1 MSPLKVYT
9 SFKPLQ
15 EIGLIEFQGK
25 LHVDEDKQKFQ
36 HLGVLSQNQSM
47 QRIWNMQTGKYVVA
61 GRHKPVTK
69 ACVVL
74 KKISSRHIASFSIVG
89 LVKEQIECCE
99 RPCPLISYK
108 AKKPAD

>member
-1 MSPLKVYT
+1 
-9 SFKPLQ
+9 
-15 EIGLIEFQGK
+15 
-25 LHVDEDKQKFQ
+25 
-36 HLGVLSQNQSM
+36 
-47 QRIWNMQTGKYVVA
+47 MQTGKYVVA
-61 GRHKPVTK
+61 GKSIYHGGSFPVVNELKITGGHKPVTK

-99 RPCPLISYK
+99 RACPLISYK